1 MKTALL
7 IYNNE
12 SRIINI
18 TDAIFNLFQEREEMC
33 NKSIESFLSR
43 LNSVPGN
50 AKLYMHPEVFKEHED
65 DFNDDELDEIIDGY
79 FYQKGK
85 ELFEFDIDE
94 VIGEYYIPKDNEN
107 VNIKIIFE
115 PLDCGFLF
123 FEE

>member
-33 NKSIESFLSR
+33 SKSIESFQSR

-50 AKLYMHPEVFKEHED
+50 APLYMHPEIFQEHED